1 MILYIWAH
9 NGIFCCRLWI
19 CNIQNSFT
27 IRTLILSWCRR
38 GQLNFHC
45 TMGTCNGGHD
55 ENSVTIHL
63 VIDPTTVLEFHPW
76 FGRNSS
82 ISICLKLQA
91 GNWVNPSE
99 DVIASFVLNTS
110 ERIVQL
116 LGDFSGSRTICVS
129 CSFIA

>member
-1 MILYIWAH
+1 MILYIGLD
-9 NGIFCCRLWI
+9 NNTFCYRFWI
-19 CNIQNSFT
+19 CNIQNSFAV
-27 IRTLILSWCRR
+27 RALVLSWCRR
-38 GQLNFHC
+38 GQLNLHC
-45 TMGTCNGGHD
+45 TMRTCNGGHAVT
-55 ENSVTIHL
+55 SVTIHL

-91 GNWVNPSE
+91 GNWVNPPE

-116 LGDFSGSRTICVS
+116 LGDFSGSRAICVS
-129 CSFIA
+129 RSFLA